1 MPINSRL
8 ISWQQMHGFVQRHSE
23 AVGTLSRS
31 PASSKKE
38 GRVQYQEFATLAASY
53 LTELYNA
60 ARRMTGES
68 QEAEDLVQET
78 YARALQTWR
87 QLNDPARCRAWLY
100 RIMRNLFV
108 DTYRRRR
115 TRPELV
121 VEETDSAMDDE
132 SLSEWLA
139 NPEPEVFRRLSAA
152 ELRQALTALP
162 EELRTALVLCDVEG
176 FTYPE
181 IAEVMECP
189 IGTVRSRIARARQ
202 KLLMKLREQTEAP
215 TLGQE
220 EKK

>member
-1 MPINSRL
+1 MKIGSNLTGLQKLHAFTRRR
-8 ISWQQMHGFVQRHSE
+8 GGVQ
-23 AVGTLSRS
+23 GTLCLSS
-31 PASSKKE
+31 ASSIRE
-38 GRVQYQEFATLAASY
+38 GQVHYQEFTTLAASY

-115 TRPELV
+115 ARPELAMD
-121 VEETDSAMDDE
+121 ESGAEMDDE
-132 SLSEWLA
+132 SLLEWRA
-139 NPEPEVFRRLSAA
+139 NPEQEVFRRLSAA
-152 ELRQALTALP
+152 ELRQALTVLP
-162 EELRTALVLCDVEG
+162 EELRTALLLCDVEG

-202 KLLMKLREQTEAP
+202 KLLTKLREQTEAP

>member
-1 MPINSRL
+1 MKIDSHVV
-8 ISWQQMHGFVQRHSE
+8 SWQKLHGFMQRRSGT
-23 AVGTLSRS
+23 AGTLSCS

-115 TRPELV
+115 ARPELAV
-121 VEETDSAMDDE
+121 DESDSAMDNE

-139 NPEPEVFRRLSAA
+139 NPEPDVFRRLSAA
-152 ELRQALTALP
+152 ELRQALTVLP

-189 IGTVRSRIARARQ
+189 IGTIRSRIARARQ
-202 KLLMKLREQTEAP
+202 KLLTKLREQTEAP
-215 TLGQE
+215 TLGRE